1 MTGEM
6 ASQYSVETK
15 AQALALIE
23 WGKPASHV
31 AQEMGLNERTVQL
44 WARRFRE
51 ISAKEEDDRLLAEHY
66 RIAEHAFA
74 LTHDALDELDED
86 PEKRKYLVP
95 LNIVGNTHVDKILK
109 RQEAK
114 HSPVQAQNIQINFIS
129 EERPKELPEEDA
141 VEGEVVTDDDEGEGR
156 SP

>member
-1 MTGEM
+1 M

-31 AQEMGLNERTVQL
+31 AQVLGLNERTVQL
-44 WARRFRE
+44 WAKRFRE
-51 ISAKEEDDRLLAEHY
+51 ISAKEEYDRLLAEHY

-74 LTHDALDELDED
+74 LTHDALDELDEE

-95 LNIVGNTHVDKILK
+95 LNIVGNTHVDKIFK
-109 RQEAK
+109 RQELREKSRQTEAGR
-114 HSPVQAQNIQINFIS
+114 ALADAINRLANLS
-129 EERPKELPEEDA
+129 VPERDA
-141 VEGEVVTDDDEGEGR
+141 IIEGEVTEITPDDQD
-156 SP
+156 PA

>member
-31 AQEMGLNERTVQL
+31 AQEMGLNERTVQM
-44 WARRFRE
+44 WAKRFRE

-74 LTHDALDELDED
+74 LTHDALDELDEE

-114 HSPVQAQNIQINFIS
+114 HSPVQAQNITINFIS
-129 EERPKELPEEDA
+129 QERPKELPQEDT
-141 VEGEVVTDDDEGEGR
+141 VEGEVVKDDDEGESRR
-156 SP
+156 S

>member
-1 MTGEM
+1 M

-44 WARRFRE
+44 WAKRFRE
-51 ISAKEEDDRLLAEHY
+51 ISAKEEDDKLLAEHY

-74 LTHDALDELDED
+74 LTHDALDELDEE

-114 HSPVQAQNIQINFIS
+114 HSPVQAQKIQINFIS
-129 EERPKELPEEDA
+129 EERPQESPDTI
-141 VEGEVVTDDDEGEGR
+141 EGEIVKDDDDEGEGP
-156 SP
+156 SS

>member
-1 MTGEM
+1 MG
-6 ASQYSVETK
+6 SKYDVETK
-15 AQALALIE
+15 AKALALIE

-44 WARRFRE
+44 WAKRFRE
-51 ISAKEEDDRLLAEHY
+51 ITAKEEDDRLLAEHY

-74 LTHDALDELDED
+74 LTHDALDELDEE

-109 RQEAK
+109 RQEQK
-114 HSPVQAQNIQINFIS
+114 YQPNVQAQNITINFIS
-129 EERPKELPEEDA
+129 QKPPSD
-141 VEGEVVTDDDEGEGR
+141 VIEGEVVRDDDDDRKAVVPNGD
-156 SP
+156 SL

>member
-1 MTGEM
+1 MGSKYDT
-6 ASQYSVETK
+6 ETK

-31 AQEMGLNERTVQL
+31 AQEMGLNERTVQM
-44 WARRFRE
+44 WAKRFRE

-74 LTHDALDELDED
+74 LTHDALDELDEE

-109 RQEAK
+109 RQEPKYAT
-114 HSPVQAQNIQINFIS
+114 VQAQNIQINFIS
-129 EERPKELPEEDA
+129 QSPPDQEDPDT
-141 VEGEVVTDDDEGEGR
+141 VEGEIAKDGDGSSSSRD
-156 SP
+156 SL

>member
-1 MTGEM
+1 MTDAM

-31 AQEMGLNERTVQL
+31 AQEMGLNERTVQM
-44 WARRFRE
+44 WAKRFRE

-66 RIAEHAFA
+66 RIADHAFA
-74 LTHDALDELDED
+74 LTHDALDELDEE

-114 HSPVQAQNIQINFIS
+114 HSPAQAQNIQINFIS
-129 EERPKELPEEDA
+129 QERPHESPDTI
-141 VEGEVVTDDDEGEGR
+141 EGKIVKDDDDEGEGP
-156 SP
+156 SS

>member
-1 MTGEM
+1 M
-6 ASQYSVETK
+6 ASQYSIETK

-23 WGKPASHV
+23 WDKPASHV

-44 WARRFRE
+44 WAKRFRE

-74 LTHDALDELDED
+74 LTHDALDELDEE

-114 HSPVQAQNIQINFIS
+114 HSPVQAQNITINFIS
-129 EERPKELPEEDA
+129 EKRPQESPDTI
-141 VEGEVVTDDDEGEGR
+141 EGEIVKNDDDEGEGP
-156 SP
+156 SS